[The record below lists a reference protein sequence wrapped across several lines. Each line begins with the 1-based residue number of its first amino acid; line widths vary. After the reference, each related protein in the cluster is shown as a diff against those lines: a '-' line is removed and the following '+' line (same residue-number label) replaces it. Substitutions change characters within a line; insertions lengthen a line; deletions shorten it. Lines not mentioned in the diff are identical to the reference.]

1 MRWLA
6 GMAALVVIGGAN
18 LCGAE
23 SLWRDAKPGFL
34 FADTRATR
42 VGDIVTVLVTENSSS
57 DLKVDTNTKK
67 DSTVAFNLSNFFGNT
82 NAFGPAGK
90 NKAQMDFTG
99 NSEQKGSGN
108 ITRSGAVTAQ
118 IPARVIKVLPSGLLA
133 VEGRRAVVVNEETQT
148 LAFSGLV
155 RPEDISP
162 DNTVQ
167 STQVADAEITI
178 VGKGILANKQRPG
191 LLQMLVDLFRI
202 F

>member
-1 MRWLA
+1 MRWAA
-6 GMAALVVIGGAN
+6 GVTGLLILVGAN

-23 SLWRDAKPGFL
+23 SLWHDAKSGFL
-34 FADTRATR
+34 FADNRASR

-57 DLKVDTNTKK
+57 DIKVDTNTKK

-82 NAFGPAGK
+82 NAFGSAGK
-90 NKAQMDFTG
+90 NKAQLDFTG

-108 ITRSGAVTAQ
+108 ITRTGAVTAQ
-118 IPARVIKVLPSGLLA
+118 IPVRVIKLLPSGLLA

-167 STQVADAEITI
+167 STQVAEAEITI
-178 VGKGILANKQRPG
+178 IGKGILANKQRPG
-191 LLQMLVDLFRI
+191 IIQMLVDLFRI